1 MEKLIFMV
9 IVLTVFLKAF
19 KLFIKKK
26 QMIYWK
32 FQLYIKQCHFSVWS
46 VKKKIQKIKPEFFKD
61 K

>member
-9 IVLTVFLKAF
+9 IVFTVFLKAF

-46 VKKKIQKIKPEFFKD
+46 VKKKKTENKTRVF
-61 K
+61 

>member
-1 MEKLIFMV
+1 MV

-46 VKKKIQKIKPEFFKD
+46 VKKKQKIKPEGFKD